1 MTGGQD
7 YLNRAI
13 KSGRECG
20 GSRRTGQFFG
30 VCLVLC
36 RRLAM
41 YCVESELWT
50 RERERLVIL
59 FLKFCD
65 LWSIRVSVWM
75 LRGGGQGKEVE

>member
-1 MTGGQD
+1 
-7 YLNRAI
+7 
-13 KSGRECG
+13 
-20 GSRRTGQFFG
+20 
-30 VCLVLC
+30 
-36 RRLAM
+36 M